1 MLTKLNS
8 NSHIS
13 FNKSDK
19 NKNYIAAI
27 AIGSKHFKE
36 WKKFLSFPKAYCKKQ
51 NWNFHNQ
58 KNFINKKYLL
68 EITNLAKTID
78 WKIY

>member
-8 NSHIS
+8 NSHIF

-36 WKKFLSFPKAYCKKQ
+36 WKKFAYPSWKAYCKK
-51 NWNFHNQ
+51 N
-58 KNFINKKYLL
+58 KIGIFIIKKKFY
-68 EITNLAKTID
+68 K
-78 WKIY
+78 

>member
-8 NSHIS
+8 NSHIF

-27 AIGSKHFKE
+27 AID
-36 WKKFLSFPKAYCKKQ
+36 L
-51 NWNFHNQ
+51 NTL
-58 KNFINKKYLL
+58 KNGKNLLILL
-68 EITNLAKTID
+68 ESIL
-78 WKIY
+78 